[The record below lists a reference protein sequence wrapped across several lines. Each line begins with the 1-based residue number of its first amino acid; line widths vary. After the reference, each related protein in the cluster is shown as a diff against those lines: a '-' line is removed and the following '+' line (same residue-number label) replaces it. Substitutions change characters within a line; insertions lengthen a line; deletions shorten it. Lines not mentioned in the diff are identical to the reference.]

1 MSIRWWDGLAAL
13 PVCALVGVTAAAPSA
28 AHSPSLLSHPRPSS
42 HPCSYT
48 ITMVPVIEYMAS
60 AGLGLDLPVGCQL
73 TEGREGKCMASAGTL
88 FAVTL
93 FAVTLAA
100 NPTP

>member
-1 MSIRWWDGLAAL
+1 
-13 PVCALVGVTAAAPSA
+13 
-28 AHSPSLLSHPRPSS
+28 
-42 HPCSYT
+42 
-48 ITMVPVIEYMAS
+48 MVPVIEYMAS